1 MVKLLSY
8 LIDRSP
14 TFPLCLT
21 VLSGK
26 SPLLWQMARISQEV
40 YLCHMLS
47 DHAEKPALRLQGR
60 VQPQTL
66 LEPQLLLQILFNHD
80 HCRQLALALEDSIL
94 GKKSLSKL

>member
-8 LIDRSP
+8 LIDRAS

-26 SPLLWQMARISQEV
+26 LPLLWQMARISQEV
-40 YLCHMLS
+40 YLCHTLS
-47 DHAEKPALRLQGR
+47 DRAEKPALHLCRGE
-60 VQPQTL
+60 QPQTL
-66 LEPQLLLQILFNHD
+66 LEPQLLLQTLFSHD
-80 HCRQLALALEDSIL
+80 HCRQLALALEDSIP